1 MIGDMIDDYN
11 RFFSSNG
18 KREVLVV
25 DDEVVNREILGNMLS
40 REFNVLYAVN
50 GKDALREIRDHKS
63 TLSIILLD
71 LKMPVMDGFEVM
83 EALRDV
89 DDEDHEEFEDIP
101 VLVMTSDE
109 GAEVTCLEAGAID
122 FINKPLNHP
131 DVVLARIRKTIEL
144 KESIKTIKLTERADM
159 TGLLTKNFFYTY
171 AAQFDRHHPDTHTDA
186 IAININNFHLIN
198 ELYGRKAGD
207 SVLMHMAA
215 YLKEVRDKTG
225 CIVSRVEGDLF
236 FMYMPTGTVDYDM
249 LSEEIDA
256 HFDKFPDIAV
266 RIRSGIYRDVD
277 KSIEMERRF
286 DRAVQAANTIKGDYG
301 VSIGYYDAETHNR
314 KLYEARLINDF
325 DDALAAGEF
334 QLYFQPKY
342 NIDKE
347 EPYLASAEALI
358 RWKHPSL
365 GMISPGIF
373 IPLFEKNGLIK
384 KLDFWIWRE
393 AIKYMSEWKEKYG
406 KEITLSINISRVDL
420 YSHNLVSYIDENLN
434 RYGVSKDHL
443 YLEITESAY
452 TENTDQLMSVVKKLQ
467 EDGFR
472 IEMDDFG
479 TGYSSLAMLAQVPVD
494 IIKLDMRF
502 VEGMHES
509 DKQEKMIRL
518 IMDIA
523 RYLDIRVIA
532 EGVEDKETVDFLKSV
547 GCNTI
552 QGFYFSKPL
561 PEEEFVTKFT
571 EE

>member
-1 MIGDMIDDYN
+1 MIQDMIDDYN
-11 RFFSSNG
+11 RFFSRNG

-25 DDEVVNREILGNMLS
+25 DDEIVNRELLGNMLN
-40 REFNVLYAVN
+40 REFDVLYAEN
-50 GKDALREIRDHKS
+50 GKEALDIIREHKS

-83 EALRDV
+83 DV
-89 DDEDHEEFEDIP
+89 LADVNDEDHEELEDIP
-101 VLVMTSDE
+101 ILVLTSDE
-109 GAEVTCLEAGAID
+109 GAEVSCLEAGATD
-122 FINKPLNHP
+122 FINKPLTHP

-171 AAQFDRHHPDTHTDA
+171 AAQFDQHHPDTSTDA

-207 SVLMHMAA
+207 NVLMHMAA

-225 CIVSRVEGDLF
+225 CIVSRVEADQF
-236 FMYMPTGTVDYDM
+236 FVYMPSGVVDYEV
-249 LSEEIDA
+249 LSDEIDA

-266 RIRSGIYRDVD
+266 SIRSGIYKDVD
-277 KSIEMERRF
+277 KTIEMERRF
-286 DRAVQAANTIKGDYG
+286 DRAVQAANIIKGDYNAAI
-301 VSIGYYDAETHNR
+301 SYYDMDTHNR

-325 DDALAAGEF
+325 DEALANNEF
-334 QLYFQPKY
+334 ILYFQPKY
-342 NIDKE
+342 NIE
-347 EPYLASAEALI
+347 SEVPYLASAEVLI
-358 RWKHPSL
+358 RWKHPTL
-365 GMISPGIF
+365 GMISPGVF
-373 IPLFEKNGLIK
+373 IPLFENNGLIK
-384 KLDFWIWRE
+384 KLDFWIWKQ

-406 KEITLSINISRVDL
+406 REITLSINISRVDL
-420 YSHNLVSYIDENLN
+420 YSHNLISYIDDAMKE
-434 RYGVSKDHL
+434 YGVHKDKL

-452 TENTDQLMSVVKKLQ
+452 TENTDQLMSIVDRLQ
-467 EDGFR
+467 ADGYR

-494 IIKLDMRF
+494 IIKMDMRF

-561 PEEEFVTKFT
+561 PEEEFVAKFT